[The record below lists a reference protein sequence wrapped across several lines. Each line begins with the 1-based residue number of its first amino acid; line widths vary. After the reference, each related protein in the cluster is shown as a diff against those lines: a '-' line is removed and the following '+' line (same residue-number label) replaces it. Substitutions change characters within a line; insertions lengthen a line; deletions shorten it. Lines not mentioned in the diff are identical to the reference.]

1 MKKYN
6 YLPIFPFILSLIACS
21 GIESKIEEKIKT
33 SLDDPSSFEL
43 ISIIPSDT
51 LELKNNSHFLRLNV
65 EYKKLAIRASRN
77 YLTYREYAD
86 REARYSKEATR
97 YMKKLKELDNDDT
110 MYDYHSDKF
119 SES

>member
-6 YLPIFPFILSLIACS
+6 YLPILLFILSLSACS

-51 LELKNNSHFLRLNV
+51 LDLKQLSLSTFKWRIQRAIHNS
-65 EYKKLAIRASRN
+65 K
-77 YLTYREYAD
+77 
-86 REARYSKEATR
+86 
-97 YMKKLKELDNDDT
+97 
-110 MYDYHSDKF
+110 
-119 SES
+119 